1 MRADCKIYKKA
12 SNGLNINL
20 VRGFFAEEQHWWYKL
35 HSVYKIFYIFCLTY
49 IVKCDMILQNKG
61 IDGECISVEPMREM
75 AVGAS
80 QGGFDVFVAPEPEG
94 RKRFASR
101 TFP

>member
-1 MRADCKIYKKA
+1 
-12 SNGLNINL
+12 
-20 VRGFFAEEQHWWYKL
+20 
-35 HSVYKIFYIFCLTY
+35 
-49 IVKCDMILQNKG
+49 MILQNKG